1 MNNSEIIFTIFIN
14 DIKNE
19 IYEKYKHIPDID
31 DLLNQV
37 FQNVTIDDLKKFSF
51 QPNNTDKKVYIP
63 NSSEARS
70 LVKSK
75 ESIQKQLSILY
86 PDYKITYSSKKIK
99 QQIDSNFNKD
109 VQQQAN
115 LLLEKFIEDEKKL
128 KEINKEKLRIKNT

>member
-19 IYEKYKHIPDID
+19 IYEKYENIPDIN
-31 DLLNQV
+31 DLLYRV
-37 FQNVTIDDLKKFSF
+37 FQNVTINDLKKFSF
-51 QPNNTDKKVYIP
+51 KPNIGDKKIYIP
-63 NSSEARS
+63 NSFEAKT

-75 ESIQKQLSILY
+75 KDIQKKLLVLN
-86 PDYKITYSSKKIK
+86 PNYKITYSSKKIK
-99 QQIDSNFNKD
+99 QQIESNFNED
-109 VQQQAN
+109 VQHKAN

>member
-37 FQNVTIDDLKKFSF
+37 FQNFTINDLKKFSF

-63 NSSEARS
+63 NSSEARY

-75 ESIQKQLSILY
+75 EAIQKQLSILH

-99 QQIDSNFNKD
+99 QQIEANFNKD
-109 VQQQAN
+109 VQRQAD